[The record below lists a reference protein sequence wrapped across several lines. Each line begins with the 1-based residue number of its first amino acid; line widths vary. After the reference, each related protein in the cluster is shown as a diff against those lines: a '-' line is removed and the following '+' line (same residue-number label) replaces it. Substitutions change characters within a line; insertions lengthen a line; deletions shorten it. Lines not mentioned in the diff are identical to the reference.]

1 MTKKPEVK
9 ISILNW
15 MTGAVIYESD
25 KPTLKEAVVDA
36 NLRGADLYGADLL
49 GANLYGADLRGADLR
64 GADLYG
70 AKNSAYAEAQTVIVP
85 DGSIIGYK
93 MAWSAGEKVNAFGAE
108 WGIGEGLT
116 GHCYAFPTLDK
127 EMRPLLQSDLIDS
140 RHKLYATC
148 NALPEKTF
156 LLTAV
161 GTGIAGNSHDY
172 MKEIFTSQAT
182 PGNLILPEEWR

>member
-1 MTKKPEVK
+1 MFYGYPLLYHQGRKRKLLMINSLSDNEVF
-9 ISILNW
+9 IFGSNLNGHHAG
-15 MTGAVIYESD
+15 GAA
-25 KPTLKEAVVDA
+25 LQA
-36 NLRGADLYGADLL
+36 
-49 GANLYGADLRGADLR
+49 
-64 GADLYG
+64 
-70 AKNSAYAEAQTVIVP
+70 
-85 DGSIIGYK
+85 
-93 MAWSAGEKVNAFGAE
+93 VNAFGAE

-127 EMRPLLQSDLIDS
+127 DMRPLLRSDLIDS

>member
-1 MTKKPEVK
+1 MINSLSDNEVF
-9 ISILNW
+9 IFGSNLNGHHAG
-15 MTGAVIYESD
+15 GAA
-25 KPTLKEAVVDA
+25 LQA
-36 NLRGADLYGADLL
+36 
-49 GANLYGADLRGADLR
+49 
-64 GADLYG
+64 
-70 AKNSAYAEAQTVIVP
+70 
-85 DGSIIGYK
+85 
-93 MAWSAGEKVNAFGAE
+93 VNAFGAE

-127 EMRPLLQSDLIDS
+127 DMRPLLRSDLIDS